1 MKYKVGDKVRIKS
14 KEWWNAQPKDADGDV
29 TCNEE
34 WFTRYMAEYCG
45 KVATISH
52 IDDVTYNLK
61 EFNYHWTD
69 EMFDDSY
76 NPEKSILSEEMIKD
90 ISEVVKKHNLG
101 VSISENDG
109 KLIIEPLK
117 VDEEED
123 LPIDTPC
130 MCSDSL
136 EKENAWFVR
145 YYAGNKQTWWELGK
159 SNNEHRKV
167 DWNCIIPCD
176 QFDPNNIEESLKYNI
191 VKS

>member
-14 KEWWNAQPKDADGDV
+14 KDWWNAQPKDVDGYV
-29 TCNEE
+29 KCNEE
-34 WFTRYMAEYCG
+34 YFTRCMTEYCG

-61 EFNYHWTD
+61 EFEYYWTD
-69 EMFDDSY
+69 EMFDDLY

-90 ISEVVKKHNLG
+90 IAEVVKKHNLG
-101 VSISENDG
+101 VCVSENDG

-117 VDEEED
+117 VEEYED

-130 MCSDSL
+130 MCSNSL
-136 EKENAWFVR
+136 EEENAWFVR

-159 SNNEHRKV
+159 SNNEHRRV
-167 DWNCIIPCD
+167 DWSCIIP
-176 QFDPNNIEESLKYNI
+176 FDKFNPNNIEESLKYNI
-191 VKS
+191 VK